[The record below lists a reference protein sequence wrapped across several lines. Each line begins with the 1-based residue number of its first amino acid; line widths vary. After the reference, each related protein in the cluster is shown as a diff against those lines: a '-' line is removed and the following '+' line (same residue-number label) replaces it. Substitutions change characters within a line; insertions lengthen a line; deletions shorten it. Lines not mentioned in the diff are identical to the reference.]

1 MTTALTAL
9 ASTEDRLRTVL
20 RVDAVVTGAVG
31 LLALESPQDWYGGT
45 PGWLVRT
52 VGVVLL
58 VTALEI
64 GLLSRTSG
72 ARLRLVGTVVAE
84 LALLWVA
91 ASVAV
96 LALVDLSGTGREVVL
111 VVAAATLGFGLAE
124 SALVRALPRA
134 DR

>member
-1 MTTALTAL
+1 MTTALTGFTT
-9 ASTEDRLRTVL
+9 TEDRLRTVL
-20 RVDAVVTGAVG
+20 RVDAVVTAAVG
-31 LLALESPQDWYGGT
+31 LLALESPQDWYGGA

-52 VGVVLL
+52 VGVLLL
-58 VTALEI
+58 VTAVEI
-64 GLLSRTSG
+64 ALLSRSAG
-72 ARLRLVGTVVAE
+72 SRLRLVGAVVAE

-96 LALVDLSGTGREVVL
+96 VALVDLSGAGREVVL
-111 VVAAATLGFGLAE
+111 AVAVATLGFGLAE